1 MRETAHM
8 PRASTLGDRA
18 ATRPDRRAPVAPSDA
33 TPATSGRSPSTG
45 PTPLVSQLM
54 TLATCLLLVGS
65 GVGVGIWAANQG

>member
-1 MRETAHM
+1 M

-33 TPATSGRSPSTG
+33 TPATSGSLSTG

-54 TLATCLLLVGS
+54 TLAMCLLLVGS